1 MSVQGKGNRCPR
13 DSREWPSSSFRYLS
27 RNTHDGFPRFLF
39 LSRKLMKFP
48 ARSSPRRRSSWK
60 PFALTLSST
69 VRMPT
74 SSTCSRRMTWHIG
87 FKTTRGA
94 SHMIRQSRPCP
105 SCVLAVIRLIF
116 RYRTPLCVLYP
127 PKIIATACYILAQ
140 RIVDG
145 PHSLSLDARV
155 SPSAPS
161 ASLPTPPTHKPS
173 SPDASRF
180 AIEFFGL
187 EESEMLSV
195 AGTCVVGLRL
205 LAS

>member
-1 MSVQGKGNRCPR
+1 MSERFPRVVQFV
-13 DSREWPSSSFRYLS
+13 FRYLS
-27 RNTHDGFPRFLF
+27 RNMLDGPTFFL

-48 ARSSPRRRSSWK
+48 ARSSPRRRSSWRH
-60 PFALTLSST
+60 FALTLSST

-74 SSTCSRRMTWHIG
+74 SSTCSTRMTWLIG
-87 FKTTRGA
+87 FKTTRGV
-94 SHMIRQSRPCP
+94 SHTTRQSRPCP
-105 SCVLAVIRLIF
+105 GCVLAVIHLIF

-140 RIVDG
+140 RIADG

-161 ASLPTPPTHKPS
+161 TSLPTPPTHKPS

-187 EESEMLSV
+187 KESEMLSV
-195 AGTCVVGLRL
+195 AGTYFMDLRF
-205 LAS
+205 LAR